1 MMRPILPVLE
11 FYANKEYIVTVL
23 CENRDKPAMA
33 CGGKC
38 YLEKEM
44 AKVSNTSS
52 HKHDH
57 SSNIPQIDTSKYP
70 VAPIEKLKFSIVRL
84 WEESSNNWCSEE
96 GSPIHNSK
104 DILKP
109 PVCVI

>member
-57 SSNIPQIDTSKYP
+57 SSNIPQGDTSKYP
-70 VAPIEKLKFSIVRL
+70 VAPTEKPRFTMFRL
-84 WEESSNNWCSEE
+84 WEQIASNWCSEE
-96 GSPIHNSK
+96 GTPIHTAESVFR
-104 DILKP
+104 P
-109 PVCVI
+109 PIFVI